1 MESYV
6 SVIVLCEVLLTLFC
20 VWGFLHEDKLR
31 RWERAFF
38 RAVIWTLWER
48 FAAPV
53 IVKLQEREG

>member
-1 MESYV
+1 METYV
-6 SVIVLCEVLLTLFC
+6 AIIILCEVLLMLAV

-38 RAVIWTLWER
+38 RAVIWELWER

-53 IVKLQEREG
+53 ILKLQEREG

>member
-1 MESYV
+1 METYV
-6 SVIVLCEVLLTLFC
+6 AIIILCEVLLMLAA

>member
-1 MESYV
+1 METYV
-6 SVIVLCEVLLTLFC
+6 AIIILCEVLLMLAV

-48 FAAPV
+48 FAEPV